1 MSEDL
6 RQANLS
12 GLSLKQMTPA
22 QRAEL
27 RRRFEA
33 FVAAFVK
40 TADNPR
46 ATKAPAL
53 RKWVPGMKK

>member
-40 TADNPR
+40 APNN
-46 ATKAPAL
+46 ASVTKAPAV
-53 RKWVPGMKK
+53 RKWLPGMKK